1 MKRANYIASKLD
13 FGMVSINSSR
23 PATASAPFVGRKASG
38 FGIEGSHEGIDE
50 YLNSKYINVNY

>member
-1 MKRANYIASKLD
+1 
-13 FGMVSINSSR
+13 MVSINSSR